1 MHRSTIL
8 FAAPS
13 LLEGWARIVDI
24 GDTLSE
30 YNVSPS
36 PEWADAVAL
45 WMDWYS
51 VGDDIRTAMKVH
63 ADAAPSD
70 SKPIIV

>member
-8 FAAPS
+8 FATPS

-45 WMDWYS
+45 WMDWYG
-51 VGDDIRTAMKVH
+51 VGDDIRTAMKLH
-63 ADAAPSD
+63 ADAPTGEAN
-70 SKPIIV
+70 PIVV